1 MPALQAAQFTAWAFD
16 STFLFPMDVL
26 FARNAKDIPLRKA
39 LCCQIPDFTASHA
52 RRVWAHNLRSGWCF
66 HAAGT
71 KNGLSSLNLRTAVR
85 ESPDLNN
92 SCSTSLLTPNDT
104 PTGPVRDPV
113 TRGGYSRA
121 EFGLPQFG
129 QVKATPRNPF
139 LPRNTNLRFNLAISI
154 SRPDVCAAGLFR
166 SFNIAPI
173 SFWWP
178 DLFPTFNIALGF
190 SCGRTFPAGPFS
202 SFQYSSSLLASMSF
216 QSSGEE

>member
-16 STFLFPMDVL
+16 STFLFPMDIL
-26 FARNAKDIPLRKA
+26 FARNAKDVPLWKA
-39 LCCQIPDFTASHA
+39 LCRQIPDFTASHA

-139 LPRNTNLRFNLAISI
+139 LPRNTNLRAS
-154 SRPDVCAAGLFR
+154 
-166 SFNIAPI
+166 
-173 SFWWP
+173 P
-178 DLFPTFNIALGF
+178 DLNSKIT
-190 SCGRTFPAGPFS
+190 SCWRILPNA
-202 SFQYSSSLLASMSF
+202 
-216 QSSGEE
+216 